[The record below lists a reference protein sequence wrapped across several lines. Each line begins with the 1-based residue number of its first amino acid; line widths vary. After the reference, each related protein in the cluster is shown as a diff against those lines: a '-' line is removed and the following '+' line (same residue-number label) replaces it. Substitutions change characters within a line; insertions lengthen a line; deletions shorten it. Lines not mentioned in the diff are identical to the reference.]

1 MSKATLYKGNTAI
14 KILLDVIKVKPNKKY
29 GYFEITQK
37 IYRHELITIARYKDV
52 DKIIFVD
59 KDGNKSEVNRDE

>member
-14 KILLDVIKVKPNKKY
+14 KILFDVIKVKPNKKY